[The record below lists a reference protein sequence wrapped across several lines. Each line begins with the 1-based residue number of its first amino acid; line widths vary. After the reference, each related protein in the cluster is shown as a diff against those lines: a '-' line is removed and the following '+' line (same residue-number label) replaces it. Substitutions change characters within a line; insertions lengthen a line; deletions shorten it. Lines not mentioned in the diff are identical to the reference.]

1 MCLRMNESL
10 EAPSMLFSNIPKR
23 VMPRSRK
30 EQTALQRFSRVPHRL
45 TQIQFFTRSFY
56 HRISQK
62 GRFAPTPNTPK
73 QVWKVWKVKQVWK
86 VYFLN
91 LLNLSTFA
99 LVQCIQWSKNKT
111 SSPPHFAQ
119 CGSAYPLAYRGT
131 RHFCLQARERLSSTS
146 KFNFQRSNRPL
157 RTSHAQ
163 RIIKPIRPFV
173 YI

>member
-1 MCLRMNESL
+1 MNCECEKIL
-10 EAPSMLFSNIPKR
+10 
-23 VMPRSRK
+23 PRP
-30 EQTALQRFSRVPHRL
+30 ALL
-45 TQIQFFTRSFY
+45 FY

-119 CGSAYPLAYRGT
+119 CGSAYPLAHRGT
-131 RHFCLQARERLSSTS
+131 RNFLPSSPRKALQHLQIQFSKINKARFTRASINISPAE
-146 KFNFQRSNRPL
+146 K
-157 RTSHAQ
+157 A
-163 RIIKPIRPFV
+163 KV
-173 YI
+173 YLTGKIHKTICNN